1 MTEFSRKHTT
11 ELASEAGGLLK
22 DLSQKQLAYVM
33 GFVAGAKAAED
44 TSNIRKEATQD
55 EQSGQSSDN
64 KSTSI

>member
-1 MTEFSRKHTT
+1 MTESSRKYTT

-44 TSNIRKEATQD
+44 TSSIRKEDMQD
-55 EQSGQSSDN
+55 EQSDQSSDN
-64 KSTSI
+64 K